1 MSKTID
7 YFLTPMSPWTYL
19 GHEPLQSLVDR
30 FGATVNVLP
39 IDPGKLFAATGGV
52 PVAQRPVQR
61 QKYRLS
67 ELKRWKTYLGSPII
81 IEPAHFPYDSE
92 LASLVSVAA
101 VRSQGTNKG
110 MELILSLMKGCWV
123 ENRNMGARDEVK
135 KSIESCG
142 LSGED
147 LIAAAAS
154 DQTSKNLDKN
164 TQHAIDVGVFGAPT
178 YIIDGELYWGQ
189 DRLNFVERS
198 LMS

>member
-1 MSKTID
+1 
-7 YFLTPMSPWTYL
+7 
-19 GHEPLQSLVDR
+19 
-30 FGATVNVLP
+30 
-39 IDPGKLFAATGGV
+39 
-52 PVAQRPVQR
+52 
-61 QKYRLS
+61 
-67 ELKRWKTYLGSPII
+67 
-81 IEPAHFPYDSE
+81 
-92 LASLVSVAA
+92 
-101 VRSQGTNKG
+101 
-110 MELILSLMKGCWV
+110 
-123 ENRNMGARDEVK
+123 MGARDEVK